1 MKRTHL
7 CLLLLIL
14 ALAAISTPAS
24 AATPPQPLAGP
35 TAHSGLEPA
44 ELTPVLSSA
53 LSISGARKAPRV
65 EILARDLGA
74 TGPEALASLLN
85 ADGTSAADLGAT
97 LERRR
102 RVGRD
107 GFEVLA
113 LRLAPPA
120 SRPTEGSYLLRIA
133 VTDLASGR
141 PVISTTPV
149 RVNAKGFISAFFPE
163 YDPAFW
169 DLNSNAVRRAGN
181 WRYGMPTELWNGGY
195 IVWDG
200 TDAYVA
206 YRPGS
211 SANPVEF

>member
-1 MKRTHL
+1 MKRSPI
-7 CLLLLIL
+7 CLLLPTL
-14 ALAAISTPAS
+14 ALVAFSTPAF

-35 TAHSGLEPA
+35 VAAGDPEPDP
-44 ELTPVLSSA
+44 LTPVLSSA
-53 LSISGARKAPRV
+53 LSISGSRKAPRV

-74 TGPEALASLLN
+74 TGPEALASLLS
-85 ADGTSAADLGAT
+85 ADGSAAADLGAT

-113 LRLAPPA
+113 LQLASPA
-120 SRPTEGSYLLRIA
+120 SRPAEGSYLLRIA

-141 PVISTTPV
+141 PVTSTTAV
-149 RVNAKGFISAFFPE
+149 RVNAKGFISAYFPE
-163 YDPAFW
+163 YDPSFW